1 MCKPKYISLR
11 KEKLHI
17 QNTIIKH
24 EDINFLKKSDK

>member
-24 EDINFLKKSDK
+24 EDIDFKKSDK